1 MQEIKKIIEQILKT
15 MGFDVIE
22 IDIKKDNSLK
32 DRELLNVNLKIDP
45 KQAECFIKE
54 NGWGLSAFQHLLRVL
69 ISKKYPNQTFFILDI
84 NNYRKE
90 REKFLIELALK
101 TVQEVRKNKKSIIL
115 EPMSA
120 YERRLI
126 HLKLAEQ
133 PDIVTESIGEEPERR
148 VVIRPYP

>member
-1 MQEIKKIIEQILKT
+1 MQEIKKIIEQTLKA
-15 MGFDVIE
+15 MGFDVME

-32 DRELLNVNLKIDP
+32 DRELLNINLKIDP

-54 NGWGLSAFQHLLRVL
+54 NGWGLNAFQHLLRVL
-69 ISKKYPNQTFFILDI
+69 ISKKYLNQTFFILDI

-90 REKFLIELALK
+90 REKFLIELVLK
-101 TVQEVRKNKKSIIL
+101 TAQEVRKNKKSITL
-115 EPMSA
+115 ESMSS

-133 PDIVTESIGEEPERR
+133 SDIVTESIGIEPERK
-148 VVIRPYP
+148 VVVKPYP